1 MMPKEILKTGLRA
14 LLPAALFF
22 AGGLPLFAETVTLP
36 VAASVVRP
44 VAPFFSDVRVFNTS
58 YTSLVTVT
66 AVYRCFGCATAV
78 PPRVF
83 TLQARE
89 SKAFDDICNQFF
101 GVPNSIGA
109 VEFST
114 AASVTVGE
122 AGREEAA
129 AAAGIVVT
137 SRLYSPLA
145 PPATSGSVGMFI
157 PGLPSSAAKVVTAL
171 TNLMNGDF
179 RTNIGVYN
187 PNAVGVTATLRLFDG
202 PVLLGT
208 VPVTLGPQTG
218 AQVNDIY
225 GQVKFGTLKTTNG
238 YCTVESSAGT
248 APLFTYAAEADNTT
262 QDTIFVVGTEDVPA
276 PPGFNPPTA
285 TATLTPNPPT
295 ATPTVPA
302 ATPTPTPTPTAP
314 ATVVIGLSA
323 TQFQWTFTGDGASGS
338 TLVARVGQTYQLQ
351 IRDGDRVGTI
361 AHGFSGIPSLG
372 LSSLALTP
380 GGAPKT
386 LTFTPDASQIGQH
399 FFSCSESNC
408 GTGSQHDSMLAT
420 IRVVNP

>member
-1 MMPKEILKTGLRA
+1 MTAIYPEGILKTCGKT
-14 LLPAALFF
+14 LLPAALLL
-22 AGGLPLFAETVTLP
+22 AGAWPLFAETVTLP

-58 YTSLVTVT
+58 YTLVATVT
-66 AVYRCFGCATAV
+66 AVYRCFGCASAV
-78 PPRVF
+78 PPQVF

-114 AASVTVGE
+114 ETLV
-122 AGREEAA
+122 AG
-129 AAAGIVVT
+129 GIVVT

-145 PPATSGSVGMFI
+145 PPATAGSVGMFI
-157 PGLPSSAAKVVTAL
+157 PGLPASSAKVVTAL

-208 VPVTLGPQTG
+208 VPVSLGPQTG

-225 GQVKFGTLKTTNG
+225 GQLKFGTLKTTNG
-238 YCTVESSAGT
+238 YCTVESSAAA
-248 APLFTYAAEADNTT
+248 APLFTYAAVADNTT

-285 TATLTPNPPT
+285 TASV
-295 ATPTVPA
+295 TPTV
-302 ATPTPTPTPTAP
+302 TPTASPQSPTPTPTATP
-314 ATVVIGLSA
+314 TPS
-323 TQFQWTFTGDGASGS
+323 SGTETITINVKAWDFS
-338 TLVARVGQTYQLQ
+338 PGGPVSPPIVLK
-351 IRDGDRVGTI
+351 VGTTYRLVFHNVDTPQTTNPR
-361 AHGFSGIPSLG
+361 HGFSGISDLG
-372 LSSLALTP
+372 LP
-380 GGAPKT
+380 GNDNIEFGKADFVIPS
-386 LTFTPDASQIGQH
+386 FTPQAFQRNAYPFACTNNECGGDPQQH
-399 FFSCSESNC
+399 AGMVGFLIIE
-408 GTGSQHDSMLAT
+408 
-420 IRVVNP
+420 